1 MAKQTTPI
9 ITHTE
14 ILSRAIRSIEDEIS
28 EYRHKCE
35 GLPQDIREQM
45 FNASTK
51 ELVMKQTALRT
62 MYLFETGTEYV

>member
-1 MAKQTTPI
+1 MKTKQNPI

-14 ILSRAIRSIEDEIS
+14 IISRAIRSIEEEIS
-28 EYRHKCE
+28 EYRRQCD
-35 GLPQDIREQM
+35 GLPQEMREQM

>member
-1 MAKQTTPI
+1 MAKKTEPI

-14 ILSRAIRSIEDEIS
+14 ILSRAIRSIDEEIS
-28 EYRHKCE
+28 ECRRKCE
-35 GLPQDIREQM
+35 GLPQDMREQM

>member
-1 MAKQTTPI
+1 MKTKANPI
-9 ITHTE
+9 ITNTE
-14 ILSRAIRSIEDEIS
+14 ILSRAIRSIDEEIS
-28 EYRHKCE
+28 ECRRRCD
-35 GLPQDIREQM
+35 GLPQEMREQM